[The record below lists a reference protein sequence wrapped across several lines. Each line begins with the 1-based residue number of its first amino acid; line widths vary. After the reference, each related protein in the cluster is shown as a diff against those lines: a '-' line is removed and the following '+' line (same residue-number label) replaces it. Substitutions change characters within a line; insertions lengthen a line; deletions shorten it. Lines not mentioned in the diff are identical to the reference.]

1 MYNRIYNEDDWKNVN
16 KKNKSIMEDYL
27 LEYTARKKKKTT
39 IQQYR
44 NDIRIILIYILKHCD
59 NKDITEL
66 SKRDFRNLS
75 LWLSDEL
82 ELSNARTNRLMSC
95 CRSLLT
101 YVEEDD
107 EYEYENNV
115 SRKIK
120 GLPKESVRNIVFLTD
135 DIISKLRTKL
145 LYDERYKEAT
155 LLSLL
160 YDSACR
166 KNECAQVEK
175 YSFLEDDRNS
185 TNPVVGK
192 RGKIFNLIYF
202 NMTIYCARLYLE
214 ERGDDDIDSL
224 WVLGKGENKRPAK
237 ASNLYD
243 WVVSW
248 RKDLKEI
255 TGQDYKINCH
265 SFRHSALENMSTGE
279 HYICKELG
287 LGAIPL
293 EKLKLIANHSDLSTT
308 ASYLLDKSTQELENL
323 FNIKI

>member
-1 MYNRIYNEDDWKNVN
+1 MYNRIFNEDDWSKVN
-16 KKNKSIMEDYL
+16 KHNKDIMEDYL
-27 LEYTARKKKKTT
+27 MEYTSRKKKKTT

-44 NDIRIILIYILKHCD
+44 NDIRIILIYILKYCD
-59 NKDITEL
+59 NKDITAL

-120 GLPKESVRNIVFLTD
+120 GLPKESVRNIVFLSD
-135 DIISKLRTKL
+135 SIISQLRTKL
-145 LYDERYKEAT
+145 LYEERYKEAA

-166 KNECAQVEK
+166 KGECAQVTK
-175 YSFLEDDRNS
+175 YSFLEDGKNS

-202 NMTIYCARLYLE
+202 DMTIDCVKLYLE
-214 ERGDDDIDSL
+214 ERGDDNIDSL
-224 WVLGKGENKRPAK
+224 WVLGKGENKRPAN

-243 WVVSW
+243 WVISW

-255 TGQDYKINCH
+255 TGEEYKINCH

-279 HYICKELG
+279 HYVCKELG
-287 LGAIPL
+287 IGAIPL

-308 ASYLLDKSTQELENL
+308 ASYLLDKSTQELEKL